1 MDHDRCFELLS
12 ARLDGPLTGGEERE
26 LEDHLRTCPQ
36 CRALAEQLEQL
47 HAGFAGLEE
56 LEAPAGFTGRVMERV
71 REKRRPIPLFRR
83 PQFRAVAGLAACA
96 AICIGIY
103 GTGRWGGQDLS
114 DKTLVTE
121 QQVQQSDT
129 SISAY
134 GVLPGEEDGSE
145 SAGNTVASAQAPA
158 PQNDEMEVATGDS
171 VATQGKETVPDAGS
185 SSAGQGSGSVTDGSD
200 SAASN
205 GTDPAAPR
213 LQASAFGA
221 DEDAEI
227 TLTVSRLP
235 EGAQAL
241 LGTDAAT
248 SYSVETG
255 QETIILSSLEQLE
268 EIERL
273 AREQGITASRFNGES
288 GTGIFL
294 LVVAGA

>member
-12 ARLDGPLTGGEERE
+12 ARLDGPLSEEEERA
-26 LEDHLRTCPQ
+26 LEDHLAHCPD

-47 HAGFAGLEE
+47 HTGFSGLEE
-56 LEAPAGFTGRVMERV
+56 LKAPAGFTGRVMEQIGGERKV
-71 REKRRPIPLFRR
+71 IPLFRR
-83 PQFRAVAGLAACA
+83 PQFRALAGLAACL
-96 AICIGIY
+96 AICVGIY
-103 GTGRWGGQDLS
+103 GLGQGGGRDLPAGGTALLQSDGADLS
-114 DKTLVTE
+114 
-121 QQVQQSDT
+121 VQPYMLAPEGEGDVQTRKD
-129 SISAY
+129 
-134 GVLPGEEDGSE
+134 GVW
-145 SAGNTVASAQAPA
+145 TAQAPA

-185 SSAGQGSGSVTDGSD
+185 SSAEQGSGSVTDGSD

-273 AREQGITASRFNGES
+273 AREQGITAGRFNGES

>member
-1 MDHDRCFELLS
+1 MEHDRCLELLS

-56 LEAPAGFTGRVMERV
+56 LEAPAGFTGRVMEQIGGERKV
-71 REKRRPIPLFRR
+71 IPLFRR
-83 PQFRAVAGLAACA
+83 PQFRALAGLAACL
-96 AICIGIY
+96 AICVGIY
-103 GTGRWGGQDLS
+103 GLGQGGGRDLPAGGTALLQSDGADLS
-114 DKTLVTE
+114 
-121 QQVQQSDT
+121 VQPYMFAPEGEGDVQTRKD
-129 SISAY
+129 
-134 GVLPGEEDGSE
+134 GVW
-145 SAGNTVASAQAPA
+145 TAQAPA
-158 PQNDEMEVATGDS
+158 PEGDS
-171 VATQGKETVPDAGS
+171 ASVEGAGVAPRAQT
-185 SSAGQGSGSVTDGSD
+185 
-200 SAASN
+200 
-205 GTDPAAPR
+205 AAPE
-213 LQASAFGA
+213 G
-221 DEDAEI
+221 EAEVI
-227 TLTVSRLP
+227 LTVSRLP

-273 AREQGITASRFNGES
+273 AREQGITAGRFNGES